1 MSRIIRFHQFGP
13 ADVLRQEE
21 RAVPVAGPGE
31 VLIGVR
37 AVGVS
42 WNDVLWR
49 QDLAP
54 RHARLWFN
62 FGHAHQ
68 GFTLGPV
75 SGRLMAEL
83 IEGGPTVVDPAPY
96 APTRFG

>member
-54 RHARLWFN
+54 RHARLPA
-62 FGHAHQ
+62 GLGSEVAGEVLL
-68 GFTLGPV
+68 GFLRST
-75 SGRLMAEL
+75 SRQ
-83 IEGGPTVVDPAPY
+83 
-96 APTRFG
+96 